1 MSLVKSSDDEIFE
14 LLDQEEVENDLT
26 NSLVRNDEVFELI
39 VAIEE
44 KLIEKKE
51 TLINTNSL
59 ENISNNTEQIKM
71 EASKTSYKRI

>member
-1 MSLVKSSDDEIFE
+1 MNLVKSSDDEIFE

>member
-1 MSLVKSSDDEIFE
+1 MNLVKSSDDEIFE

-26 NSLVRNDEVFELI
+26 NCLVRNDEVFELI

-51 TLINTNSL
+51 TLINTDSL
-59 ENISNNTEQIKM
+59 ENISNDTEQIKM